1 MREQYGAVPG
11 VGGTM
16 PVAVAISIG
25 EALVR
30 SSAGRHEAAWLGGV
44 AAGWR
49 QRSGPLAVMA
59 EADLT
64 RWAEDSA
71 VLHLQTT
78 EGRLSVLLEGHLG
91 GDGDAFRFTVAG
103 GPAAT
108 LGSTRL
114 NGRVYT
120 TSLQGGRLVVG
131 ADGLVLAKR
140 TGGEHWT
147 VGVRVGGFAN
157 RYGLDLDI
165 GARTGWLF

>member
-1 MREQYGAVPG
+1 
-11 VGGTM
+11 M
-16 PVAVAISIG
+16 PLAVAISIG

-30 SSAGRHEAAWLGGV
+30 SSAGRHETAWLGGV

-49 QRSGPLAVMA
+49 QSAGPLAVMA

-64 RWAEDSA
+64 GWAEDSA

-78 EGRLSVLLEGHLG
+78 EGRLSVLVEGHLG
-91 GDGDAFRFTVAG
+91 GDGDAFRFTVAA

-108 LGSTRL
+108 LATTRF
-114 NGRVYT
+114 NGTAYT
-120 TSLQGGRLVVG
+120 TSLQGGRLVLG
-131 ADGLVLAKR
+131 ADGLLLASR
-140 TGGEHWT
+140 TGGERWT